1 MIKENDIKMEL
12 PMTGK
17 IPLDCDPIADC
28 CENASLRPIDER
40 CREKEFLRRKLSKRL
55 EEDQVVKIQDA
66 CHDLCGIR
74 KNCIEIELKLET
86 DTDPELLKILC
97 GKLSTQ
103 NQLYNFTADELKYL
117 IEKSKK

>member
-1 MIKENDIKMEL
+1 MNEENDVKNEIS
-12 PMTGK
+12 MTGE
-17 IPLDCDPIADC
+17 IPLDCNPIADC
-28 CENASLRPIDER
+28 CGKASLRPIDER
-40 CREKEFLRRKLSKRL
+40 CREKEILRRKLFKRL
-55 EEDQVVKIQDA
+55 DEDQVVKIQDA

-86 DTDPELLKILC
+86 ETDPELFEILR